1 MLLVRSLI
9 SYVACTD
16 HVILLI
22 SSHRC
27 CFSHSARSAL
37 TRLRAFGVVMSQYA
51 HVQHLQASR
60 RCDQQAYYNAHE
72 SRAEQKAP

>member
-1 MLLVRSLI
+1 MLLVRTLI

-16 HVILLI
+16 HVILLTDR
-22 SSHRC
+22 RC

-37 TRLRAFGVVMSQYA
+37 TRLRASGVVMSQYA

-60 RCDQQAYYNAHE
+60 RCNQQAYYNAHE